1 MAGVDLRTVAELSGA
16 QDDPND
22 DAIRAPR
29 PGSQAGRC
37 GTVSIATDTKT
48 DTSAAGQAAE
58 SAIGVH

>member
-22 DAIRAPR
+22 DAARAPR

-37 GTVSIATDTKT
+37 GTVSRKV
-48 DTSAAGQAAE
+48 AARG
-58 SAIGVH
+58 SN